1 MHEHGTFRIRPIDAR
16 DDAAVAAIIR
26 TVMPEFGATG
36 CGFAISDPEVDW
48 MHRAYGAP
56 RSAYFVVER
65 RGAPAPADHGDGAQG
80 ADGRDDEAQSVWTV
94 EGGGGVAPL
103 AGGAEDVC
111 ELRKMYFL
119 PSVRGLGAGAAMM
132 ARCLDA
138 ARGFGY
144 RQCYLETLT
153 GMDAAMRLYE
163 RSGFRRIDAPMG
175 ATGHGG
181 CNTFYLR
188 AL

>member
-1 MHEHGTFRIRPIDAR
+1 VTAASWSIRPIRDD

-26 TVMPEFGATG
+26 AVMPEFGAVG
-36 CGFAISDPEVDW
+36 DGFAINDPEVDW
-48 MHRAYGAP
+48 MSRAYDAQ

-65 RGAPAPADHGDGAQG
+65 DG
-80 ADGRDDEAQSVWTV
+80 VV
-94 EGGGGVAPL
+94 LGGGGVAPL
-103 AGGAEDVC
+103 EGGPDDTC

-119 PSVRGLGAGAAMM
+119 PAARGLGAGSAMM

-138 ARGFGY
+138 ARGFGFT
-144 RQCYLETLT
+144 RCYLETLC
-153 GMDAAMRLYE
+153 GMDAAMKLYD
-163 RSGFRRIDAPMG
+163 RSGFRRIDAPLG

-188 AL
+188 DL